1 MAANNRIYYAVE
13 QVHLIQDGIANPTQ
27 YDLVHGVQSVG
38 MTTNFNLMSLFE
50 VGQLS
55 LYQQVEETP
64 DIQVTLHK
72 LLDGYLP
79 AYCLATQKA
88 YAPTL
93 PARAVQKTSLAL
105 SIFPET
111 NLSATGTPL
120 SAVIVS
126 GMYVSSIRYSFP
138 VDGHAIEELT
148 LVGNNKI
155 WMADPRISNTGD
167 QYWSSGISG
176 IVGGFNN
183 QDTPV
188 GLGGI
193 QQRWDIK
200 FWPAPF
206 TTGIPGSTS
215 SFGYGM
221 ASGSTISGALT
232 AAITGATG
240 NPIISGL
247 VYNQLVAIQTGLNFT
262 SGTDLAGQWAD
273 WDCTVLPPE
282 VAGIN
287 NPYPTGGYVTSSYT
301 GSTPYLLP
309 GINPVFTD
317 SGNVRAHLRNVN
329 ISVNLNRETFTELGR
344 KNPYFRSPQFP
355 TEVTSEIEIIAT
367 SGDLISATEFGV
379 LSTNAWETTSGCGQ
393 DGGNTPS
400 GRTIRVAMCE
410 GLRVYAG
417 FRNKLASVNY
427 TGGDAT
433 GGHVTVSYTYHTF
446 NDFTVM
452 HSGEYGSTLWKTTG
466 GTVSTGISGVWPY
479 RMAYLI
485 N

>member
-1 MAANNRIYYAVE
+1 MPANNRIYYAVE
-13 QVHLIQDGIANPTQ
+13 QVHIVQDGITNPTQ

-38 MTTNFNLMSLFE
+38 MTTNFNLMSIFE

-55 LYQQVEETP
+55 LYQQIEETP

-72 LLDGYLP
+72 LLDGYIP

-93 PARAVQKTSLAL
+93 PARAVQKCGLAL

-111 NLSATGTPL
+111 NLSATGTPI
-120 SAVIVS
+120 SAVITS
-126 GMYVSSIRYSFP
+126 GMFVSSIRYSFP
-138 VDGHAIEELT
+138 VEGHAVEELT

-155 WMADPRISNTGD
+155 WAADPRISNTGD
-167 QYWSSGISG
+167 QYWSSGVSG
-176 IVGGFNN
+176 IIGGFNN
-183 QDTPV
+183 QDTPI

-193 QQRWDIK
+193 QQRWDMK
-200 FWPAPF
+200 FWPAPYLIAPP
-206 TTGIPGSTS
+206 TGG
-215 SFGYGM
+215 FGVGTP
-221 ASGSTISGALT
+221 SGSTLQGAIAAAVTGLYGQGLSVLSG
-232 AAITGATG
+232 IC
-240 NPIISGL
+240 
-247 VYNQLVAIQTGLNFT
+247 YNQLVAVANYMSGT
-262 SGTDLAGQWAD
+262 SGVDIAGQWAD

-282 VAGIN
+282 VAGVN
-287 NPYPTGGYVTSSYT
+287 NPYPTGGNVASSYT
-301 GSTPYLLP
+301 GINPYLLP

-317 SGNVRAHLRNVN
+317 SGNVRAHLRNIN
-329 ISVNLNRETFTELGR
+329 LSVNLNRESFTELGR

-417 FRNKLASVNY
+417 YRNKLASVNY

-452 HSGEYGSTLWKTTG
+452 HSGEYGSTWWKSTAG
-466 GTVSTGISGVWPY
+466 VSTGISGVWPY
-479 RMAYLI
+479 RMAFLV